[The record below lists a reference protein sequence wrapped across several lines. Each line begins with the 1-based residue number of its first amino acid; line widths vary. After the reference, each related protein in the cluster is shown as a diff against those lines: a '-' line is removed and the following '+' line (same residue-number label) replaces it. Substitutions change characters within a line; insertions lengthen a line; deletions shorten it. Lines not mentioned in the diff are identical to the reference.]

1 MSLVGLLSESL
12 VKVGLESFDKD
23 ELFEEMVDLL
33 VQAGAIED
41 RKPILQAIRERE
53 ASMTTG
59 IGKGVGIPHAKN
71 TPVQAVVAC
80 VGTSDDGIEYDAI
93 DGEPVHLVFLVVSA
107 KVTPEL
113 NIQTLATIART
124 MGMPGAYGRLFGAK
138 TGEEVLAA
146 LTELESEA

>member
-93 DGEPVHLVFLVVSA
+93 DGEPVHLVFMVVSGQDC
-107 KVTPEL
+107 PEV
-113 NIQTLATIART
+113 NVQTLAAIARI
-124 MGMPGAYGRLFGAK
+124 MGLPGAYRRICEAK
-138 TGEEVLAA
+138 SPQELLAVLA
-146 LTELESEA
+146 ELEAEE